1 MSISK
6 RLKGPT
12 PIFFKKVRTWIIWLS
27 GSLVAAGGTFASIPG
42 MVSAALGKAIEFPII
57 SQIGI
62 YCIII
67 GTVCGILG
75 TFLTSLPLEIN
86 QETKEE
92 AKEEVKEIVKTAL
105 ADDTKDSS
113 TETTVDDNL
122 KAD

>member
-12 PIFFKKVRTWIIWLS
+12 PLFFKKLRKWIIWLS
-27 GSLVAAGGTFASIPG
+27 GSLIAAGGTFASIPG

-57 SQIGI
+57 SQIGV

-75 TFLTSLPLEIN
+75 TFLTSLPLETN
-86 QETKEE
+86 QETKQE

-105 ADDTKDSS
+105 DQDTANSS
-113 TETTVDDNL
+113 TETSEKNDL
-122 KAD
+122 KD

>member
-12 PIFFKKVRTWIIWLS
+12 PLFFKKLRTWIIWLS

-42 MVSAALGKAIEFPII
+42 MVSAALGKVIEFPII

-75 TFLTSLPLEIN
+75 TFLTSLPMEVS
-86 QETKEE
+86 QEKREE
-92 AKEEVKEIVKTAL
+92 AKDEVKEIVKTAL
-105 ADDTKDSS
+105 DDDGKTTS
-113 TETTVDDNL
+113 TETTASDEPEN
-122 KAD
+122 K